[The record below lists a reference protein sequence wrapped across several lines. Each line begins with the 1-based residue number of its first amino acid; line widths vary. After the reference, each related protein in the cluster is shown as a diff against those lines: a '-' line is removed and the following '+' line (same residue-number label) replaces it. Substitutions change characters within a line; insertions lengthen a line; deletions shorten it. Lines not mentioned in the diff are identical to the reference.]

1 MYDSLP
7 SEVCILRLGDQNIDM
22 HNTQAQAISKHSLL
36 AAFWAVLGALATLAG
51 FPYLAALN
59 ESSTVSP
66 PLPLPVLASA
76 TAIQTGILLLIVSWI
91 GLRLG
96 RSLRLDTP
104 FARALVY
111 QLKPPALSKRAI
123 NFALTSG
130 ILGGFVILAL
140 AFLFQPFMPQTA
152 QSTTLNIALWK
163 RVLACFYGGITEELL
178 LRLFLMTLIA
188 WVLWKMGLR
197 EGKDPSRL
205 AFWLAIA
212 FSALLFGVAHLPA
225 AAAIWSL
232 TPIVI
237 TRTLVLNSLMGIAFG
252 FLYWQWGFEY
262 AMLSHFCADI
272 VVHVIG
278 GS

>member
-1 MYDSLP
+1 
-7 SEVCILRLGDQNIDM
+7 M
-22 HNTQAQAISKHSLL
+22 HNTQAPSKHSRL
-36 AAFWAVLGALATLAG
+36 AAFWAVLGALGTLAG
-51 FPYLAALN
+51 FPYLVALN
-59 ESSTVSP
+59 QWLTASP
-66 PLPLPVLASA
+66 PLPLPVLAIASA
-76 TAIQTGILLLIVSWI
+76 TQSGVLLFILSWI

-96 RSLRLDTP
+96 RSLRLDTL
-104 FARALVY
+104 FARAFIY
-111 QLKPPALSKRAI
+111 GLKPPALSKRAI
-123 NFALTSG
+123 NFALLSG

-140 AFLFQPFMPQTA
+140 ASVFQPFMPQTA

-163 RVLACFYGGITEELL
+163 RVLACFYGGIVEELL

-188 WVLWKMGLR
+188 WVFWKIGLR
-197 EGKDPSRL
+197 KGEQPSQL

-225 AAAIWSL
+225 TAVLWSL

-252 FLYWQWGFEY
+252 FLYWQWGLEY

-272 VVHVIG
+272 VLHVIG
-278 GS
+278 GG